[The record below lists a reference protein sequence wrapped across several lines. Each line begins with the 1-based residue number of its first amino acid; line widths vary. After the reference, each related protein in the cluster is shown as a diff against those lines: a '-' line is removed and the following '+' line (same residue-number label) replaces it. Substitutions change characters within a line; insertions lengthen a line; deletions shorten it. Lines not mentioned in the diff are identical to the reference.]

1 MLLSIDILYSMALTA
16 KQKRFCDEYLIDLNA
31 TQAAIRAG
39 YSAATAR
46 EQAARLLT
54 KVIVKEY
61 IQQLQTERSKRTDI
75 TKDRVLQELAAIAF
89 ANIDDFVRV
98 TEQEFKSITF
108 DEEGIPT
115 ETSRLVKIVDVFETD
130 KVDPAKIPALSSIK
144 QGRDGIE
151 VKIHD
156 KQKALE
162 LIGRHLGMFNDKL
175 DVTSGGDPLAKLPSM
190 KLPDGTILEI

>member
-1 MLLSIDILYSMALTA
+1 MALTA

-31 TQAAIRAG
+31 TQSAIRAG
-39 YSAATAR
+39 YSPATAA
-46 EQAARLLT
+46 EQATRLLR
-54 KVIVKEY
+54 KVNIQEY
-61 IQQLQTERSKRTDI
+61 IQELQDARSKRTDI

-89 ANIDDFVRV
+89 ANIDDFVKVEDVEV
-98 TEQEFKSITF
+98 TDVTF
-108 DEEGIPT
+108 NEEGEPAYSTRIIKG
-115 ETSRLVKIVDVFETD
+115 VNVFETD
-130 KVDPAKIPALSSIK
+130 KVDKAKIPALSSIK

-175 DVTSGGDPLAKLPSM
+175 DLTTNGKDISEKRPAT
-190 KLPDGTILEI
+190 KLPDGTFLEI

>member
-1 MLLSIDILYSMALTA
+1 MALTA

>member
-1 MLLSIDILYSMALTA
+1 MALTA

-31 TQAAIRAG
+31 TQSAIRAG
-39 YSAATAR
+39 YSPATAA
-46 EQAARLLT
+46 EQATRLLR
-54 KVIVKEY
+54 KVNIQEY
-61 IQQLQTERSKRTDI
+61 IQELQNARSKRTDI

-89 ANIDDFVRV
+89 ANIDEFAIVRME
-98 TEQEFKSITF
+98 EQKSITF
-108 DEEGIPT
+108 DEEGNPHEVIH
-115 ETSRLVKIVDVFETD
+115 LVKIVDVFETD
-130 KVDPAKIPALSSIK
+130 KVDKAKIPALSSIK

-175 DVTSGGDPLAKLPSM
+175 DLTTNGKDISEKRPAT
-190 KLPDGTILEI
+190 KLPDGTFLEI